1 MPQPHVMTNLTGSTK
16 SQSQSQSQLSYQNHH
31 HHGAYPLPNL
41 DSSYS
46 TSTNPPEAPSSNH
59 FPSVLSSFNTT
70 TSPRTSTPTNAYPV
84 AVAPFYYPLADDPR
98 PSSAANSADSF
109 QNHQKPTNFSN
120 PTSFASRTSSPAS
133 AFHYNRGRT
142 DNHSSGLRVATTAPS
157 VADIGAGPGPTT
169 SHNHATPNPS
179 TFAARATS
187 GSRDLGRGLDSVQI
201 LIGDSSDYRPPDEPQ
216 SPRYPPP
223 PPPIHLAAPDNTDNH
238 NTSTNNNSTDD
249 APSSLAFA
257 PPAAA
262 PVLLPRT
269 SSLLPPP
276 RNVGYGGLLKREPIP
291 TEPPTTRPRRSHSR
305 ASSIGAITDSFR
317 NLNRWSASTA
327 SSRTSKGPGATIA
340 SIAERGGQD
349 QRDRERGAIK
359 EQPSPPQLTAT
370 STSRRSTFSR
380 RMSVDSVT
388 IISNA
393 GDPNTS
399 RTSTTYQSPRKLSK
413 RRPSDGGTLTASP
426 RSRANSNASSRLRPQ
441 QHSPPLPS
449 APAPNLPPIVSL
461 PSLEFPAVSPEP
473 TADTR
478 TNSPAPAANLQ
489 SWTGFTFSS
498 PNPPYSSQGNN
509 SNGGQRD
516 YPGDEPTASNKN
528 RENTP
533 SLLPAAQLI
542 PNNTMPT
549 ESRGHTRSRS
559 SNTKSSMDST
569 ARDRERGK
577 QPSQKAMLSKALA
590 KANTAVQLDNA
601 QNYQAARQS
610 YSEACDLLQHVLA
623 RTTGEE
629 DKKKLEAIRRTYT
642 SRIDELDGMVPAQAF
657 TYSSKALP
665 ARPESLEY
673 NGMEV
678 RPSYDDD
685 LDDPFYGT
693 ATTTRYGSTPTPDNR
708 NLATPVPA
716 EQPAPSLQSSFN
728 KSPIRRNFE
737 GSLSIPRAQ
746 DTLYMPAPL
755 SPRRPISPGRP
766 ASPPEQIVRQD
777 FSMPADRLAPAIDT
791 SKGHTRNLSHESTS
805 WLDPIDESGGSAASS
820 VHSRTSSFGVRRK
833 HIRAVSG
840 DTEAEFDAALD
851 AAVEAAYD
859 EGYEPM
865 DSSDIMYDD
874 RNDDDDED
882 DRVVANAMRRVEWAK
897 EQVRQTEREA
907 AIEAA
912 RERDLQR
919 RLQEESRIST
929 YDEGGFYNGDSSDE
943 EEGEERMLEDMT
955 RNFAMQNF
963 SFDQP
968 SRQQSGTGRDR
979 ESDSSGV
986 TQRTWHSSMGSN
998 PPPTASTVLSTV
1010 TEMPPMSAK
1019 GANPPPSLPPPQ
1031 ALPQVPP
1038 PGVRSRRLSG
1048 QNAKQLK
1055 IETPVS
1061 NPPPP
1066 TGPVSAFQTKPG
1078 NYIAQQRQAMSATS
1092 TKPGPFSQRAPSSPG
1107 RNANPPIL
1115 APPTPPSP
1123 QHNRVSSEEYDEF
1136 EEMRTDSPSSV
1147 RPALRK
1153 NQSSSSLRSQ
1163 KGRQFSVANTDISD
1177 FSPNTPMNS
1186 LLSNSLSS
1194 RQPAMPALPTPV
1206 ATSFS
1211 QKMTGGFGGLYLF
1224 DSDFH
1229 SPLPRSPSSINNL
1242 GPDVPLPLEPCP
1254 SDAMLRP
1261 FWLMRALYQTLA
1273 HPRGGYITNKLFI
1286 PRDVWKVKGVKL
1298 RALED
1303 KSSQCDLLTAA
1314 LLNLARVD
1322 SNDADAV
1329 LEEMQS
1335 FENILEQVQIALTKK
1350 LGNEVGTQGMARES
1364 GDGDAMPAVPR
1375 SASVSGKGAFS
1386 WRRLRSKG
1394 SAANMSSAY
1403 GTRSNSGGSGGPSI
1417 PEKEVMGN
1425 GSGTLP
1431 SLPMVANPSSRPAK
1445 RDVHS
1450 VSFDGPYAG
1459 YMLSL
1464 ARLFDAAQ
1472 TVDQIARQV
1481 DDPGLRHADKTQVGL
1496 ELCTRHAAEF
1506 FGFYIC
1512 RFVLSDLGLLLD
1524 KFVKRGSEWVL
1535 V

>member
-31 HHGAYPLPNL
+31 HHHHGGYPFTNL
-41 DSSYS
+41 DPNSSYS
-46 TSTNPPEAPSSNH
+46 TSTKLLDSAPTSSN
-59 FPSVLSSFNTT
+59 FPSVLSSFNT
-70 TSPRTSTPTNAYPV
+70 RTPTPTNAYPP
-84 AVAPFYYPLADDPR
+84 VAPIYSVAEDSRPDFLA
-98 PSSAANSADSF
+98 ADSPNPF
-109 QNHQKPTNFSN
+109 QTTHQKLTNFSN
-120 PTSFASRTSSPAS
+120 PTSFASRTRSPAS

-142 DNHSSGLRVATTAPS
+142 DHYSSTPRGATTAPS
-157 VADIGAGPGPTT
+157 AADIGAGPGPTT
-169 SHNHATPNPS
+169 FHNHTTPNPS

-187 GSRDLGRGLDSVQI
+187 GSRDLGRGFDRDQI
-201 LIGDSSDYRPPDEPQ
+201 LIGDSSDYRPPDETQ
-216 SPRYPPP
+216 SQRYPPLP
-223 PPPIHLAAPDNTDNH
+223 PPHLAVTDNTEEGI
-238 NTSTNNNSTDD
+238 TGNNNNNPGQV
-249 APSSLAFA
+249 PSSLSFA
-257 PPAAA
+257 PSGAA

-276 RNVGYGGLLKREPIP
+276 RNVGYAGLLKKEPIP
-291 TEPPTTRPRRSHSR
+291 PEPATTKPRRSHSR
-305 ASSIGAITDSFR
+305 ASSIGVITDSFR
-317 NLNRWSASTA
+317 NLNRWSASTS
-327 SSRTSKGPGATIA
+327 SSRASNRPGATTVA
-340 SIAERGGQD
+340 SVPERAGQD
-349 QRDRERGAIK
+349 QRDRERGAVK
-359 EQPSPPQLTAT
+359 EQPSPQQQQSAAN
-370 STSRRSTFSR
+370 SGRSTFSR
-380 RMSVDSVT
+380 RMSVDSVAIIANATET
-388 IISNA
+388 I
-393 GDPNTS
+393 TS
-399 RTSTTYQSPRKLSK
+399 RTFTNQSPRKLSK
-413 RRPSDGGTLTASP
+413 WRPSDGGILTTSS

-441 QHSPPLPS
+441 ENSPPLSS
-449 APAPNLPPIVSL
+449 APAPNLPPIVTL
-461 PSLEFPAVSPEP
+461 PSLEFPDAASPEP
-473 TADTR
+473 ATARPTDP
-478 TNSPAPAANLQ
+478 PAPATNLL
-489 SWTGFTFSS
+489 SRIGTDTSS
-498 PNPPYSSQGNN
+498 PSSPYSSQGNN
-509 SNGGQRD
+509 SRAGQQD
-516 YPGDEPTASNKN
+516 YLGDEPTDPNNN
-528 RENTP
+528 RGNTP
-533 SLLPAAQLI
+533 ALLPAAQLI

-559 SNTKSSMDST
+559 SNTKSSIDST
-569 ARDRERGK
+569 APRDRDRGK

-601 QNYQAARQS
+601 QDYQSARQS
-610 YSEACDLLQHVLA
+610 YGEACDLLQHVLA

-642 SRIDELDGMVPAQAF
+642 SRIDELDNMVPAQAF
-657 TYSSKALP
+657 TYNSKALP
-665 ARPESLEY
+665 PRPESLEY
-673 NGMEV
+673 NGVEV

-685 LDDPFYGT
+685 FDEPFYGT
-693 ATTTRYGSTPTPDNR
+693 ATTTRYGRTPTPDSR
-708 NLATPVPA
+708 NLATPVPK
-716 EQPAPSLQSSFN
+716 EQSAPNLQSSFN
-728 KSPIRRNFE
+728 KSPVRRNFE

-746 DTLYMPAPL
+746 GNYMPAPL
-755 SPRRPISPGRP
+755 SPRRPVSPARP
-766 ASPPEQIVRQD
+766 ASPPEPIVRQD
-777 FSMPADRLAPAIDT
+777 FSMPADRLAPAIDM

-820 VHSRTSSFGVRRK
+820 VHSRTSSRGYRRK

-859 EGYEPM
+859 EGYEVM

-874 RNDDDDED
+874 HNDEDDED

-912 RERDLQR
+912 RERDMQR

-943 EEGEERMLEDMT
+943 EEERVLEDMT
-955 RNFAMQNF
+955 RNFAMQSF
-963 SFDQP
+963 TFDQP
-968 SRQQSGTGRDR
+968 SRQQSGSGRDR

-1019 GANPPPSLPPPQ
+1019 ASAPPPSLPPGQ
-1031 ALPQVPP
+1031 ALPQIPSP
-1038 PGVRSRRLSG
+1038 NVRSRRLSG
-1048 QNAKQLK
+1048 QNHKQLK
-1055 IETPVS
+1055 IETVKV

-1066 TGPVSAFQTKPG
+1066 IGPASAFQAKPG
-1078 NYIAQQRQAMSATS
+1078 SYVAQQRQAMSATS
-1092 TKPGPFSQRAPSSPG
+1092 TRPGPFSNRVPSSPS
-1107 RNANPPIL
+1107 RSANPPIL

-1123 QHNRVSSEEYDEF
+1123 RQTRVSSEEYDEF
-1136 EEMRTDSPSSV
+1136 EEMRTDSPSSA

-1163 KGRQFSVANTDISD
+1163 KNRQLSVATTDIPD
-1177 FSPNTPMNS
+1177 TPLNS
-1186 LLSNSLSS
+1186 TMSGSLSS
-1194 RQPAMPALPTPV
+1194 RQPAMPTLPTPIV
-1206 ATSFS
+1206 TAFS
-1211 QKMTGGFGGLYLF
+1211 QKITGGFGGLYLF

-1229 SPLPRSPSSINNL
+1229 SPLPPGSPSSVNQL
-1242 GPDVPLPLEPCP
+1242 GPEVPLPLEPCP
-1254 SDAMLRP
+1254 ADAMLRP
-1261 FWLMRALYQTLA
+1261 FWLMRALYQTLC

-1298 RALED
+1298 RALDD

-1329 LEEMQS
+1329 LEEMQT
-1335 FENILEQVQIALTKK
+1335 FENVLEQVQVALTKK
-1350 LGNEVGTQGMARES
+1350 LGNEVGLQGMARENEN
-1364 GDGDAMPAVPR
+1364 GDAMPAVPR

-1403 GTRSNSGGSGGPSI
+1403 GSRGNSGGGAPSI
-1417 PEKEVMGN
+1417 PEKEVLGN

-1445 RDVHS
+1445 RDVHN
-1450 VSFDGPYAG
+1450 VQFDGPYAL

-1472 TVDQIARQV
+1472 TVGTYIWNKKSSPIV
-1481 DDPGLRHADKTQVGL
+1481 TF
-1496 ELCTRHAAEF
+1496 ELANMAC
-1506 FGFYIC
+1506 
-1512 RFVLSDLGLLLD
+1512 LP
-1524 KFVKRGSEWVL
+1524 
-1535 V
+1535 

>member
-1 MPQPHVMTNLTGSTK
+1 MSNLAGSTN
-16 SQSQSQSQLSYQNHH
+16 SQSPSPSPLSYQKHH
-31 HHGAYPLPNL
+31 DHGRCPLPNL
-41 DSSYS
+41 DSSCS
-46 TSTNPPEAPSSNH
+46 TSAANPSEAPSSTQFH
-59 FPSVLSSFNTT
+59 SVLSSFHT
-70 TSPRTSTPTNAYPV
+70 TPTS
-84 AVAPFYYPLADDPR
+84 L
-98 PSSAANSADSF
+98 SAAGSANF
-109 QNHQKPTNFSN
+109 LQNHQRPTNFSN

-142 DNHSSGLRVATTAPS
+142 DNHSSTLRVATTAPS
-157 VADIGAGPGPTT
+157 PAHIG
-169 SHNHATPNPS
+169 ATPNPS
-179 TFAARATS
+179 SFSARATS
-187 GSRDLGRGLDSVQI
+187 GSRDLGRGLDTDQI
-201 LIGDSSDYRPPDEPQ
+201 LIGDSSDYRPPDETLSQRHPAL
-216 SPRYPPP
+216 PP
-223 PPPIHLAAPDNTDNH
+223 HATADNLEFSNS
-238 NTSTNNNSTDD
+238 NTRNNSADE
-249 APSSLAFA
+249 APSSLSFA
-257 PPAAA
+257 PRATA

-269 SSLLPPP
+269 SSLLPPS
-276 RNVGYGGLLKREPIP
+276 RNIGYAGLVRNEPIP
-291 TEPPTTRPRRSHSR
+291 PEPVTTRPRRSHSR

-317 NLNRWSASTA
+317 NLNRWSASTS
-327 SSRTSKGPGATIA
+327 SSRASNRPGATIIA
-340 SIAERGGQD
+340 SIAERAGQD
-349 QRDRERGAIK
+349 QRDRERGAPK
-359 EQPSPPQLTAT
+359 EQQSPQQSTSA
-370 STSRRSTFSR
+370 STSRRATFSR
-380 RMSVDSVT
+380 RMSIDSVT
-388 IISNA
+388 IIANA

-399 RTSTTYQSPRKLSK
+399 RTSATHQSPRKLSK
-413 RRPSDGGTLTASP
+413 RRPSDGGTLTAP
-426 RSRANSNASSRLRPQ
+426 TRSRASSNASSRLRPQ
-441 QHSPPLPS
+441 QYSPPLPS

-473 TADTR
+473 IVDIR

-489 SWTGFTFSS
+489 SRASDAFNS
-498 PNPPYSSQGNN
+498 PNLPHPSQGNN
-509 SNGGQRD
+509 SEAGQRD
-516 YPGDEPTASNKN
+516 YLGDEPTDSNTN
-528 RENTP
+528 RGNTP

-542 PNNTMPT
+542 PDNAMPT

-559 SNTKSSMDST
+559 SNTKSSIDST
-569 ARDRERGK
+569 AARDRDRGK

-610 YSEACDLLQHVLA
+610 YGEACDLLQHVLA

-657 TYSSKALP
+657 AYSSKALP

-673 NGMEV
+673 NGVEV

-685 LDDPFYGT
+685 FDEPFYGT
-693 ATTTRYGSTPTPDNR
+693 ATTTRYGSTPTPDSR
-708 NLATPVPA
+708 NLATPVPT

-755 SPRRPISPGRP
+755 SPRRPVSPGRP
-766 ASPPEQIVRQD
+766 ASPPEQIMRQD
-777 FSMPADRLAPAIDT
+777 FSMPAGRLAPAMDT
-791 SKGHTRNLSHESTS
+791 SKGHARNLSHESTS

-833 HIRAVSG
+833 HIRAISG

-865 DSSDIMYDD
+865 DSSDVMYDD
-874 RNDDDDED
+874 RNDEDDED
-882 DRVVANAMRRVEWAK
+882 DSVVANAMRRVEWAK

-943 EEGEERMLEDMT
+943 EEEERMLEDMT
-955 RNFAMQNF
+955 RSFAMQSF
-963 SFDQP
+963 TFDQP
-968 SRQQSGTGRDR
+968 SRQQSGVGRDR

-1019 GANPPPSLPPPQ
+1019 APNPPPSMPPPQ
-1031 ALPQVPP
+1031 ALPQIPP

-1055 IETPVS
+1055 IETPKS
-1061 NPPPP
+1061 NPPPS
-1066 TGPVSAFQTKPG
+1066 TGPVSAFQAKPG

-1092 TKPGPFSQRAPSSPG
+1092 TKPGPFSQRPPSSPV

-1123 QHNRVSSEEYDEF
+1123 PHNRVSSEEYDEF
-1136 EEMRTDSPSSV
+1136 EEMRTGSPSSV

-1163 KGRQFSVANTDISD
+1163 KGRQLSISNTDISD
-1177 FSPNTPMNS
+1177 LSPNTPMNS
-1186 LLSNSLSS
+1186 LMSSSLSA
-1194 RQPAMPALPTPV
+1194 RQPAVPALPTPI

-1229 SPLPRSPSSINNL
+1229 SPLPRSPSSINQL

-1335 FENILEQVQIALTKK
+1335 FENILEQVQIALTKR
-1350 LGNEVGTQGMARES
+1350 LGNEVGTQGMAREG

-1394 SAANMSSAY
+1394 SAVNMSSAY

-1445 RDVHS
+1445 RDVTS

-1472 TVDQIARQV
+1472 TVGRWF
-1481 DDPGLRHADKTQVGL
+1481 P
-1496 ELCTRHAAEF
+1496 
-1506 FGFYIC
+1506 FGG
-1512 RFVLSDLGLLLD
+1512 V
-1524 KFVKRGSEWVL
+1524 
-1535 V
+1535 

>member
-1 MPQPHVMTNLTGSTK
+1 MTNLTGSTK

-31 HHGAYPLPNL
+31 HHHHHGGYPFTNL
-41 DSSYS
+41 DPNSSYS
-46 TSTNPPEAPSSNH
+46 TSTKPLDSAPTSSN
-59 FPSVLSSFNTT
+59 FPSVLSSFNT
-70 TSPRTSTPTNAYPV
+70 RTPTPTNAYPS
-84 AVAPFYYPLADDPR
+84 AVAPIYSVAEDYSR
-98 PSSAANSADSF
+98 PDSAATADSPNPF
-109 QNHQKPTNFSN
+109 QTTHQKPTNFSN
-120 PTSFASRTSSPAS
+120 PKSFASRTSSPAS

-142 DNHSSGLRVATTAPS
+142 DQYSSTSRGATTAPS
-157 VADIGAGPGPTT
+157 AADIGAGPGPTT

-187 GSRDLGRGLDSVQI
+187 GSRDLGRGFDRDQI
-201 LIGDSSDYRPPDEPQ
+201 LIGDSSDNRPPDETQ
-216 SPRYPPP
+216 SQRYPPLP
-223 PPPIHLAAPDNTDNH
+223 PPHLAVTD
-238 NTSTNNNSTDD
+238 STEEGITGNNNNPGQ
-249 APSSLAFA
+249 APSSLSLA
-257 PPAAA
+257 PSGAA

-276 RNVGYGGLLKREPIP
+276 RNVGYAGLLKKEPIP
-291 TEPPTTRPRRSHSR
+291 SEPVTTKPRRSHSR
-305 ASSIGAITDSFR
+305 ASSIGVITDSFR
-317 NLNRWSASTA
+317 NLNRWSASTS
-327 SSRTSKGPGATIA
+327 SSRASNRPGATIA
-340 SIAERGGQD
+340 SVPERAGQD

-359 EQPSPPQLTAT
+359 EEPSPQQSTT
-370 STSRRSTFSR
+370 TSRRSTFSR
-380 RMSVDSVT
+380 RMSVDSVA
-388 IISNA
+388 IIANA
-393 GDPNTS
+393 TDPITS
-399 RTSTTYQSPRKLSK
+399 RTFANQSPRKLSK
-413 RRPSDGGTLTASP
+413 WRPSDGGTFSASS

-441 QHSPPLPS
+441 ENSPSLTS
-449 APAPNLPPIVSL
+449 APAPNLPPIVTL
-461 PSLEFPAVSPEP
+461 PSLEFPDAPSPEP
-473 TADTR
+473 ATARPTDPPALAVNLFSRIGTDT
-478 TNSPAPAANLQ
+478 
-489 SWTGFTFSS
+489 SS
-498 PNPPYSSQGNN
+498 PSPPYSSQGNN
-509 SNGGQRD
+509 SRAGQRD
-516 YPGDEPTASNKN
+516 HLGDEPTDPNNTN
-528 RENTP
+528 RGNSPT
-533 SLLPAAQLI
+533 LLPAAQLI

-569 ARDRERGK
+569 APRDRDRGK

-601 QNYQAARQS
+601 QDYQSARQS
-610 YSEACDLLQHVLA
+610 YGEACDLLQHVLA

-642 SRIDELDGMVPAQAF
+642 SRIDELDNMVPAQAF
-657 TYSSKALP
+657 TYNSKALP

-673 NGMEV
+673 NGVEV

-685 LDDPFYGT
+685 YDDSFYGT
-693 ATTTRYGSTPTPDNR
+693 ATTTRYGGTPTPDSR
-708 NLATPVPA
+708 NLATPVQK
-716 EQPAPSLQSSFN
+716 EVPAPTLQSSFN
-728 KSPIRRNFE
+728 KSPVRRNFE

-746 DTLYMPAPL
+746 DNYMPAPL
-755 SPRRPISPGRP
+755 SPRRPVSPARP
-766 ASPPEQIVRQD
+766 ASPPEPIVRQD
-777 FSMPADRLAPAIDT
+777 FSMPADRLAPAIEMT
-791 SKGHTRNLSHESTS
+791 KGHTRNLSHESTS

-820 VHSRTSSFGVRRK
+820 VHSRTSSHGYRRK
-833 HIRAVSG
+833 HIRAISG

-859 EGYEPM
+859 EGYEVA
-865 DSSDIMYDD
+865 DSSDVYDD
-874 RNDDDDED
+874 HIDEEDED

-912 RERDLQR
+912 RERDMQR
-919 RLQEESRIST
+919 RLQDESRIST

-943 EEGEERMLEDMT
+943 EEERVLEDMT

-1019 GANPPPSLPPPQ
+1019 GSAPPPSLPPGQ
-1031 ALPQVPP
+1031 ALPQIPSSN
-1038 PGVRSRRLSG
+1038 VRSRRLSG

-1055 IETPVS
+1055 IETAKV

-1066 TGPVSAFQTKPG
+1066 TGPTSAFQAKPG
-1078 NYIAQQRQAMSATS
+1078 NYIAQQRGAMSATS
-1092 TKPGPFSQRAPSSPG
+1092 TRPGPFSNRIPSSPG
-1107 RNANPPIL
+1107 RNGNPPM

-1123 QHNRVSSEEYDEF
+1123 RHNRVSSEEYDEF
-1136 EEMRTDSPSSV
+1136 EEMRTDSPSSA

-1163 KGRQFSVANTDISD
+1163 KTRQMSVATVDIPD
-1177 FSPNTPMNS
+1177 TPMTS
-1186 LLSNSLSS
+1186 LGS
-1194 RQPAMPALPTPV
+1194 RQPPMPTLPTPIV
-1206 ATSFS
+1206 TAFS
-1211 QKMTGGFGGLYLF
+1211 QKITGGFGGLYLF

-1229 SPLPRSPSSINNL
+1229 SPLPPGSPTSSVNQL
-1242 GPDVPLPLEPCP
+1242 GPEVPLPLEPCP

-1261 FWLMRALYQTLA
+1261 FWLMRALYQTLC
-1273 HPRGGYITNKLFI
+1273 HPRGGYITNKLFV

-1298 RALED
+1298 RALDD

-1314 LLNLARVD
+1314 LMNLARVD

-1335 FENILEQVQIALTKK
+1335 FENVLEQVQVALTKK
-1350 LGNEVGTQGMARES
+1350 LGNEVGLQGMTRES

-1403 GTRSNSGGSGGPSI
+1403 GSKGNSGGGHPSI
-1417 PEKEVMGN
+1417 PEKEVIGN

-1445 RDVHS
+1445 RDVHN
-1450 VSFDGPYAG
+1450 VQFDGPYAL

>member
-1 MPQPHVMTNLTGSTK
+1 MTNLAGSTK

-31 HHGAYPLPNL
+31 HHAGYPFTNL
-41 DSSYS
+41 DSSSSPYS
-46 TSTNPPEAPSSNH
+46 TSSTKTTRLGSGLFPLPP
-59 FPSVLSSFNTT
+59 VLSSFNT
-70 TSPRTSTPTNAYPV
+70 RTPTPTNAYPAAVAPIYSVAENFRPESSVV
-84 AVAPFYYPLADDPR
+84 AVA
-98 PSSAANSADSF
+98 AAADSPHPF
-109 QNHQKPTNFSN
+109 QSRQKPTNFSN

-142 DNHSSGLRVATTAPS
+142 DTYSSIPRGATTLPS
-157 VADIGAGPGPTT
+157 AADIGGGPGPTT
-169 SHNHATPNPS
+169 SHSHATPNPS

-187 GSRDLGRGLDSVQI
+187 GSRDLGRGFDRDQI
-201 LIGDSSDYRPPDEPQ
+201 LIGDSSDYRPPDETQ
-216 SPRYPPP
+216 SQRYPPLP
-223 PPPIHLAAPDNTDNH
+223 PPPHLAAPDNTKANTSNH
-238 NTSTNNNSTDD
+238 NNAHQ
-249 APSSLAFA
+249 APSSLSLA
-257 PPAAA
+257 PSGAA

-276 RNVGYGGLLKREPIP
+276 RNVGYAGLLKKEPIP
-291 TEPPTTRPRRSHSR
+291 PEPATKTKPRRSHSR
-305 ASSIGAITDSFR
+305 ASSIGVITDSFR
-317 NLNRWSASTA
+317 NLNRWSASTSS
-327 SSRTSKGPGATIA
+327 SSRASNRPGAPTVA
-340 SIAERGGQD
+340 SVPERAGQD
-349 QRDRERGAIK
+349 QRDRERGAVK
-359 EQPSPPQLTAT
+359 EQPSPQQQQSTL
-370 STSRRSTFSR
+370 TSRRSTFSR
-380 RMSVDSVT
+380 RMSVDSIAIIANATDVVT
-388 IISNA
+388 AHASA
-393 GDPNTS
+393 TF
-399 RTSTTYQSPRKLSK
+399 QSPRKLSK

-426 RSRANSNASSRLRPQ
+426 RSRANSNASSRLRPLEN
-441 QHSPPLPS
+441 SPRLPS

-461 PSLEFPAVSPEP
+461 PSLEFPDTESPEP
-473 TADTR
+473 ATARPTDP
-478 TNSPAPAANLQ
+478 SAPATNLF
-489 SWTGFTFSS
+489 SRIGTDTSS
-498 PNPPYSSQGNN
+498 PSSPYSSQGNN
-509 SNGGQRD
+509 SRAGQRD
-516 YPGDEPTASNKN
+516 YLGDEPTDSYKN
-528 RENTP
+528 RENIPT
-533 SLLPAAQLI
+533 LLPAAQLI
-542 PNNTMPT
+542 PNNNNNNTMPT
-549 ESRGHTRSRS
+549 ESRGHTRTRS
-559 SNTKSSMDST
+559 SNTKSSSDS
-569 ARDRERGK
+569 RERERGK

-601 QNYQAARQS
+601 QDYQSARRS

-642 SRIDELDGMVPAQAF
+642 SRIDELDGMAPAQAV

-685 LDDPFYGT
+685 FDDPFYGT
-693 ATTTRYGSTPTPDNR
+693 ATTTRYGSTPTPDSR
-708 NLATPVPA
+708 NLSTPVPK

-737 GSLSIPRAQ
+737 GSLNIPRAQ
-746 DTLYMPAPL
+746 DNYMPAPL

-766 ASPPEQIVRQD
+766 ASPEHIVRQD
-777 FSMPADRLAPAIDT
+777 FSMPADRLAPAIDM
-791 SKGHTRNLSHESTS
+791 SKGHTRNPSHESTS

-820 VHSRTSSFGVRRK
+820 VHSRTSSRGYRRK
-833 HIRAVSG
+833 HIRAFSG

-874 RNDDDDED
+874 RHTDED
-882 DRVVANAMRRVEWAK
+882 EDERVVANAMRRVEWAK

-919 RLQEESRIST
+919 RMQEESRIST

-943 EEGEERMLEDMT
+943 EEERMLEDMT
-955 RNFAMQNF
+955 RNLAMQSF
-963 SFDQP
+963 TFDQP
-968 SRQQSGTGRDR
+968 SRQQSGSGRDR

-1019 GANPPPSLPPPQ
+1019 AAAPPPSLPPPQ
-1031 ALPQVPP
+1031 ALPQIPP
-1038 PGVRSRRLSG
+1038 NNVRSRRLSG
-1048 QNAKQLK
+1048 QNAKQLE
-1055 IETPVS
+1055 IETTKI

-1066 TGPVSAFQTKPG
+1066 PGPVSAFQAKPG

-1092 TKPGPFSQRAPSSPG
+1092 TRPGPFSNRVPSSPG

-1123 QHNRVSSEEYDEF
+1123 RHTRVSSEEYDEF
-1136 EEMRTDSPSSV
+1136 EEMRTDSPTSV

-1163 KGRQFSVANTDISD
+1163 KTRQLSVANTDITD
-1177 FSPNTPMNS
+1177 ISPNTPMNVMS
-1186 LLSNSLSS
+1186 GSLSS
-1194 RQPAMPALPTPV
+1194 RQPAMPTLPTPIV
-1206 ATSFS
+1206 TAFS
-1211 QKMTGGFGGLYLF
+1211 QKITGGFGGLYLF

-1229 SPLPRSPSSINNL
+1229 SPLPGSPTSINQA
-1242 GPDVPLPLEPCP
+1242 GPEVPLPLEPCP
-1254 SDAMLRP
+1254 ADAMLRP
-1261 FWLMRALYQTLA
+1261 FWLMRALYQTLC

-1298 RALED
+1298 RAIDD

-1314 LLNLARVD
+1314 LLNLSRVD

-1335 FENILEQVQIALTKK
+1335 FENVLEQVQITLTKK
-1350 LGNEVGTQGMARES
+1350 LGNEVGIQGMAREND
-1364 GDGDAMPAVPR
+1364 GGDAMPAVPR

-1403 GTRSNSGGSGGPSI
+1403 GSRGNSGGTGAPSI

-1445 RDVHS
+1445 RDVHN
-1450 VSFDGPYAG
+1450 VQFDGPYAL

>member
-31 HHGAYPLPNL
+31 HHHHGDYPFTNL
-41 DSSYS
+41 DPSSYS
-46 TSTNPPEAPSSNH
+46 TSTKPLDSAPTSSN
-59 FPSVLSSFNTT
+59 FPSVLSSFNTQ
-70 TSPRTSTPTNAYPV
+70 TSTPTNAYPPAFAPIYSV
-84 AVAPFYYPLADDPR
+84 AKDSR
-98 PSSAANSADSF
+98 PDSAATADAPNPF
-109 QNHQKPTNFSN
+109 QTTHQKPTNFSN

-133 AFHYNRGRT
+133 AFHYNRGWT
-142 DNHSSGLRVATTAPS
+142 DHYSSTPRGATTAPS

-169 SHNHATPNPS
+169 SHTHATPNPS

-187 GSRDLGRGLDSVQI
+187 GSRDLGRGFDRDQI
-201 LIGDSSDYRPPDEPQ
+201 LIGDSSNYRPPDETQ
-216 SPRYPPP
+216 SQRYPPP
-223 PPPIHLAAPDNTDNH
+223 PPHLAVTDSIEEGI
-238 NTSTNNNSTDD
+238 TGNNNNPGQ
-249 APSSLAFA
+249 APSSLYPA
-257 PPAAA
+257 PSGAA

-276 RNVGYGGLLKREPIP
+276 RNVGYAGLLKKEPIP
-291 TEPPTTRPRRSHSR
+291 PEPATTKPRRTHSR
-305 ASSIGAITDSFR
+305 ASSIGVITDGFR
-317 NLNRWSASTA
+317 NLNRWSASTS
-327 SSRTSKGPGATIA
+327 SSRASNRPGATTIA
-340 SIAERGGQD
+340 SFPQRAGQD
-349 QRDRERGAIK
+349 QRDWERGAIK
-359 EQPSPPQLTAT
+359 EEPSLQQQQPTT
-370 STSRRSTFSR
+370 TSRLSTFSR
-380 RMSVDSVT
+380 RMSVDSVA
-388 IISNA
+388 IIANA
-393 GDPNTS
+393 TEPITS
-399 RTSTTYQSPRKLSK
+399 RTFANQSPRKLLSK
-413 RRPSDGGTLTASP
+413 RRPSDGGILTASS

-441 QHSPPLPS
+441 ENSPPLPS
-449 APAPNLPPIVSL
+449 APAPNLPPIVAL
-461 PSLEFPAVSPEP
+461 PSLEFPDAASPEP
-473 TADTR
+473 ASARPTDPPALAVNLLSRIDTD
-478 TNSPAPAANLQ
+478 TNSP
-489 SWTGFTFSS
+489 S
-498 PNPPYSSQGNN
+498 PPYSSQGN
-509 SNGGQRD
+509 SSRAGQRD
-516 YPGDEPTASNKN
+516 YLGDEPTDPDKN
-528 RENTP
+528 RGNTP
-533 SLLPAAQLI
+533 NLLPAAQLI
-542 PNNTMPT
+542 SNNTMPT

-569 ARDRERGK
+569 APRDRDRGK

-601 QNYQAARQS
+601 QNYQSARQS
-610 YSEACDLLQHVLA
+610 YGEACDLLQHVLA

-642 SRIDELDGMVPAQAF
+642 SRIDELDNMVPAQAF
-657 TYSSKALP
+657 TYNSKALP

-673 NGMEV
+673 NGVEV

-685 LDDPFYGT
+685 LDDSFYGT
-693 ATTTRYGSTPTPDNR
+693 ATTTRYGRTPTPDSR
-708 NLATPVPA
+708 NLATPVQK
-716 EQPAPSLQSSFN
+716 EQPAPTLQSSFN
-728 KSPIRRNFE
+728 KSPVRRNFE

-746 DTLYMPAPL
+746 DNYMPAPL
-755 SPRRPISPGRP
+755 SPRRLVSPARP
-766 ASPPEQIVRQD
+766 ASPPEPIVRQD
-777 FSMPADRLAPAIDT
+777 FSMPADGLGPAIEMT
-791 SKGHTRNLSHESTS
+791 KGHTRNLSHESTS
-805 WLDPIDESGGSAASS
+805 WLDPIDESGGSAGSS
-820 VHSRTSSFGVRRK
+820 VHSRTSSRGYRRK
-833 HIRAVSG
+833 HIRAISG

-859 EGYEPM
+859 EGYEVM
-865 DSSDIMYDD
+865 DSSDIGYDD
-874 RNDDDDED
+874 HIDEDDED

-912 RERDLQR
+912 RERDMQK

-943 EEGEERMLEDMT
+943 EEERVLEDMT

-1019 GANPPPSLPPPQ
+1019 ASAPPPSLPPGQ
-1031 ALPQVPP
+1031 ALPQIPSP
-1038 PGVRSRRLSG
+1038 NVRSRRLSG
-1048 QNAKQLK
+1048 QNHKQLK
-1055 IETPVS
+1055 IETAKI

-1066 TGPVSAFQTKPG
+1066 MGPASAFQTKPG
-1078 NYIAQQRQAMSATS
+1078 NYVAQQRQAMSATS
-1092 TKPGPFSQRAPSSPG
+1092 TRPGPFSSRVPSSPG

-1123 QHNRVSSEEYDEF
+1123 RHNRVSSEEYDEF
-1136 EEMRTDSPSSV
+1136 EEMRTDSPSSA

-1163 KGRQFSVANTDISD
+1163 KTRQLSVATTDMPD
-1177 FSPNTPMNS
+1177 A
-1186 LLSNSLSS
+1186 S
-1194 RQPAMPALPTPV
+1194 RQPAMPTLPTPIV
-1206 ATSFS
+1206 TAFS
-1211 QKMTGGFGGLYLF
+1211 QKITGGFGGLYLF

-1229 SPLPRSPSSINNL
+1229 SPLPPGSPTSVNQL
-1242 GPDVPLPLEPCP
+1242 GPEVPLPLEPCP

-1261 FWLMRALYQTLA
+1261 FWLMRALYQTLC
-1273 HPRGGYITNKLFI
+1273 HPRGGYVTNKLFI

-1298 RALED
+1298 RALDD

-1335 FENILEQVQIALTKK
+1335 FENVLEQVQVALTKK
-1350 LGNEVGTQGMARES
+1350 LGNEVGIQGMSRES
-1364 GDGDAMPAVPR
+1364 GDGDVMPAVPR

-1403 GTRSNSGGSGGPSI
+1403 GSKSNSGGGGNPSI

-1445 RDVHS
+1445 RDVHN
-1450 VSFDGPYAG
+1450 VQFDGPYAL

-1472 TVDQIARQV
+1472 TVGTYIRI
-1481 DDPGLRHADKTQVGL
+1481 KT
-1496 ELCTRHAAEF
+1496 ECPPR
-1506 FGFYIC
+1506 
-1512 RFVLSDLGLLLD
+1512 RSDCD
-1524 KFVKRGSEWVL
+1524 
-1535 V
+1535 

>member
-1 MPQPHVMTNLTGSTK
+1 MPQPHVMTNLAGSTK

-31 HHGAYPLPNL
+31 HGGYPFTNF
-41 DSSYS
+41 DSSPSPYS
-46 TSTNPPEAPSSNH
+46 TSSTKPLDSAPTSSH
-59 FPSVLSSFNTT
+59 FPSVLSSFNTG
-70 TSPRTSTPTNAYPV
+70 TPTPINAYPA
-84 AVAPFYYPLADDPR
+84 AVAPIYSLAEDLR
-98 PSSAANSADSF
+98 PESSATAAVAADSPHPF
-109 QNHQKPTNFSN
+109 QSHQKPTNFSN
-120 PTSFASRTSSPAS
+120 PTSFAARTSSPAS

-142 DNHSSGLRVATTAPS
+142 DNHSSIPRGATTAPS
-157 VADIGAGPGPTT
+157 AADIGTGPGPTT

-187 GSRDLGRGLDSVQI
+187 GSRDLGRGFDRDQI
-201 LIGDSSDYRPPDEPQ
+201 LIGDSSDYRPPVETQ
-216 SPRYPPP
+216 SQRYPPP
-223 PPPIHLAAPDNTDNH
+223 PLPPHLAAPDNTEA
-238 NTSTNNNSTDD
+238 NTSSNNNNGDQ
-249 APSSLAFA
+249 APSSLSLA
-257 PPAAA
+257 PPGAA

-276 RNVGYGGLLKREPIP
+276 RNVGYAGLLKKEPIP
-291 TEPPTTRPRRSHSR
+291 SEPVTKTKPRRSHSR
-305 ASSIGAITDSFR
+305 ASSIGVITDSFR
-317 NLNRWSASTA
+317 NLNRWSASTS
-327 SSRTSKGPGATIA
+327 SSRASNRPGAPTIA
-340 SIAERGGQD
+340 SVPERAGQD
-349 QRDRERGAIK
+349 QRDRERGAVK
-359 EQPSPPQLTAT
+359 EQPSPQQQQ
-370 STSRRSTFSR
+370 STPSSRRSTFSR
-380 RMSVDSVT
+380 RMSVDSVA
-388 IISNA
+388 IIANA
-393 GDPNTS
+393 TDAITAHAAA
-399 RTSTTYQSPRKLSK
+399 TFQSPRKLSK
-413 RRPSDGGTLTASP
+413 RRPSDGGTLTAPS
-426 RSRANSNASSRLRPQ
+426 RSRANSNASSRLRPLEY
-441 QHSPPLPS
+441 SPPLSS

-461 PSLEFPAVSPEP
+461 PSLEFPDAASPEP
-473 TADTR
+473 VTARPTDPSAPSRNLFSRIGTDT
-478 TNSPAPAANLQ
+478 
-489 SWTGFTFSS
+489 SS
-498 PNPPYSSQGNN
+498 PSSPFSSQGNN
-509 SNGGQRD
+509 SRTGQRD
-516 YPGDEPTASNKN
+516 HLGDEPTDSNKN
-528 RENTP
+528 RGNTP
-533 SLLPAAQLI
+533 TLLPAAQLL
-542 PNNTMPT
+542 PNNNNNNNTMPT
-549 ESRGHTRSRS
+549 ESRGHTRTRS
-559 SNTKSSMDST
+559 SNTKSSSDS
-569 ARDRERGK
+569 RERERGK

-601 QNYQAARQS
+601 QDYQSARRS
-610 YSEACDLLQHVLA
+610 YSEACDLLH
-623 RTTGEE
+623 
-629 DKKKLEAIRRTYT
+629 
-642 SRIDELDGMVPAQAF
+642 RIDELDGMVPAQAV

-685 LDDPFYGT
+685 FDDPFYAT
-693 ATTTRYGSTPTPDNR
+693 ATTTRYGSTPTPDSR
-708 NLATPVPA
+708 NLSTPVPK
-716 EQPAPSLQSSFN
+716 EQPAPTLQSSFN

-737 GSLSIPRAQ
+737 GSLSIPGTQ
-746 DTLYMPAPL
+746 DNYMPAPL
-755 SPRRPISPGRP
+755 SPRRIISPVRP
-766 ASPPEQIVRQD
+766 ASPEHIVRQD
-777 FSMPADRLAPAIDT
+777 FSMPADRLAPAIDM

-820 VHSRTSSFGVRRK
+820 VHSRTSSRGYRRK
-833 HIRAVSG
+833 HIRAISG

-859 EGYEPM
+859 EGYEVM
-865 DSSDIMYDD
+865 DSSDLMYDD
-874 RNDDDDED
+874 HNDDEDEED

-943 EEGEERMLEDMT
+943 EEERMLEDMT
-955 RNFAMQNF
+955 RNFAMQSF
-963 SFDQP
+963 TFDQP
-968 SRQQSGTGRDR
+968 SKQQSGTGRDR

-1019 GANPPPSLPPPQ
+1019 ATAPPPSLPPPQ
-1031 ALPQVPP
+1031 ALPQIPP
-1038 PGVRSRRLSG
+1038 NNVRNRRLSG

-1055 IETPVS
+1055 IETAKV

-1066 TGPVSAFQTKPG
+1066 TGPVSAFQAKPG

-1092 TKPGPFSQRAPSSPG
+1092 TKPGPFSNRVPSSPS
-1107 RNANPPIL
+1107 RNTNPPIL

-1123 QHNRVSSEEYDEF
+1123 RHNRVSSEEYDEF
-1136 EEMRTDSPSSV
+1136 EEMRTDSPTSV

-1163 KGRQFSVANTDISD
+1163 KTRQLSVATTDTADIS
-1177 FSPNTPMNS
+1177 PMMS
-1186 LLSNSLSS
+1186 GSLSS
-1194 RQPAMPALPTPV
+1194 RQPAMPTLPTPIV
-1206 ATSFS
+1206 TAFS
-1211 QKMTGGFGGLYLF
+1211 QKITGGFGGLYLF

-1229 SPLPRSPSSINNL
+1229 SPLPGSPTSINQA
-1242 GPDVPLPLEPCP
+1242 GPEVPLPLEPCP
-1254 SDAMLRP
+1254 ADAMLRP
-1261 FWLMRALYQTLA
+1261 FWLMRALYQTLC

-1298 RALED
+1298 RAIDD

-1335 FENILEQVQIALTKK
+1335 FENVLEQVQITLTKK
-1350 LGNEVGTQGMARES
+1350 LGNEVGIQGMARES
-1364 GDGDAMPAVPR
+1364 EGGDAMPAVPR

-1403 GTRSNSGGSGGPSI
+1403 GTRGNSGGTGAPSI
-1417 PEKEVMGN
+1417 PEKEVIGN

-1431 SLPMVANPSSRPAK
+1431 SLPMVATPSSRPAK
-1445 RDVHS
+1445 RDVHN
-1450 VSFDGPYAG
+1450 VQFDGPYAL

>member
-1 MPQPHVMTNLTGSTK
+1 MTNLTGSTK

-31 HHGAYPLPNL
+31 HAGYPFTTL
-41 DSSYS
+41 DSSSYS
-46 TSTNPPEAPSSNH
+46 TSTRPLDSAPTSSH
-59 FPSVLSSFNTT
+59 FPSVLSSFNT
-70 TSPRTSTPTNAYPV
+70 RTPTPTNAYPL
-84 AVAPFYYPLADDPR
+84 AGAPIYSVADDLR
-98 PSSAANSADSF
+98 PESAAADSSYPF
-109 QNHQKPTNFSN
+109 PSHQRPTNFSN

-142 DNHSSGLRVATTAPS
+142 GNHSSSLRGATTEPS
-157 VADIGAGPGPTT
+157 AADIGAGPGPTT

-179 TFAARATS
+179 TFAARARATS
-187 GSRDLGRGLDSVQI
+187 GSRDLGRGFDRDQI
-201 LIGDSSDYRPPDEPQ
+201 LIGDCSDYHPPDETQ

-223 PPPIHLAAPDNTDNH
+223 LPPPHPAAADYTEVNN
-238 NTSTNNNSTDD
+238 TNNNNTDQ
-249 APSSLAFA
+249 APSSLSLA
-257 PPAAA
+257 PQRAA

-269 SSLLPPP
+269 SPLLPPP
-276 RNVGYGGLLKREPIP
+276 RNVGYAGLLKKEPIP
-291 TEPPTTRPRRSHSR
+291 PEPVTTKPRRSHSR

-317 NLNRWSASTA
+317 NLNRWSASTS
-327 SSRTSKGPGATIA
+327 SSRASNRPGATTIA
-340 SIAERGGQD
+340 PIPERAGQD
-349 QRDRERGAIK
+349 QRDRERGAAK
-359 EQPSPPQLTAT
+359 EQQSPQQQQPTP
-370 STSRRSTFSR
+370 TSRLSTFSR
-380 RMSVDSVT
+380 RMSVDSPRHHSKCER
-388 IISNA
+388 ISHVWPVYKPPVA
-393 GDPNTS
+393 VE
-399 RTSTTYQSPRKLSK
+399 
-413 RRPSDGGTLTASP
+413 TAEQAAAIG
-426 RSRANSNASSRLRPQ
+426 RASSRLRPQ
-441 QHSPPLPS
+441 PHSPPLPS
-449 APAPNLPPIVSL
+449 APAPNLPPIVTL
-461 PSLEFPAVSPEP
+461 PSLEFPDAVSPKPATARP
-473 TADTR
+473 TDP
-478 TNSPAPAANLQ
+478 PASTANLLGRIG
-489 SWTGFTFSS
+489 TNTSS
-498 PNPPYSSQGNN
+498 PSSPYPSQGNA
-509 SNGGQRD
+509 GQRD
-516 YPGDEPTASNKN
+516 YLGDEPTDSNKT
-528 RENTP
+528 RGNTP
-533 SLLPAAQLI
+533 TLLPAAQLI

-549 ESRGHTRSRS
+549 ESRGHTRTRS
-559 SNTKSSMDST
+559 SNTKSSSDSRE
-569 ARDRERGK
+569 RDRGK

-601 QNYQAARQS
+601 QDYQSARQS

-642 SRIDELDGMVPAQAF
+642 SRIEELDGMVPAQAV

-665 ARPESLEY
+665 ARPESIEY

-685 LDDPFYGT
+685 LDDPFYAT
-693 ATTTRYGSTPTPDNR
+693 AITTRYGSTPTPDSR
-708 NLATPVPA
+708 NLSTPVPN
-716 EQPAPSLQSSFN
+716 EQPAPTLQSSFN

-737 GSLSIPRAQ
+737 GTLNIPRAQ
-746 DTLYMPAPL
+746 DNYMPAPL
-755 SPRRPISPGRP
+755 SPRRPISPRRP
-766 ASPPEQIVRQD
+766 ASPPEPIVRQD
-777 FSMPADRLAPAIDT
+777 FSMPADRLAPAIDMK
-791 SKGHTRNLSHESTS
+791 KGHSRNPSHESTS
-805 WLDPIDESGGSAASS
+805 WLDPIDESGDSAASS
-820 VHSRTSSFGVRRK
+820 VHSRTSSRGYRRK

-865 DSSDIMYDD
+865 DSSDIMYDGRHD
-874 RNDDDDED
+874 DDDDED

-912 RERDLQR
+912 REKDLQR

-943 EEGEERMLEDMT
+943 EEERMLEDMT
-955 RNFAMQNF
+955 RNFAMQSF
-963 SFDQP
+963 TFDQP
-968 SRQQSGTGRDR
+968 SRQQSSTGRDR

-1019 GANPPPSLPPPQ
+1019 AAAPPPSMPPPQ
-1031 ALPQVPP
+1031 ALPQIPP
-1038 PGVRSRRLSG
+1038 TSVQSRRLSG
-1048 QNAKQLK
+1048 QNPKQLK
-1055 IETPVS
+1055 IETARV
-1061 NPPPP
+1061 NPPPAA
-1066 TGPVSAFQTKPG
+1066 GPVSAFQAKPG

-1092 TKPGPFSQRAPSSPG
+1092 TRPGPFSNRVPSSPG

-1123 QHNRVSSEEYDEF
+1123 RHHRASSEEYDEF
-1136 EEMRTDSPSSV
+1136 EEMRTDSPNSV

-1163 KGRQFSVANTDISD
+1163 KTRQLSVATTDMSSD
-1177 FSPNTPMNS
+1177 HSPLMS
-1186 LLSNSLSS
+1186 GSLSS
-1194 RQPAMPALPTPV
+1194 RQPAMPALPTPIV
-1206 ATSFS
+1206 TAFS
-1211 QKMTGGFGGLYLF
+1211 QKITGGFGGLYLF

-1229 SPLPRSPSSINNL
+1229 SPLPKSPSSVNQN
-1242 GPDVPLPLEPCP
+1242 GPEVPLPLEPCP

-1261 FWLMRALYQTLA
+1261 FWLMRALYQTLC
-1273 HPRGGYITNKLFI
+1273 HPRGGYITNRLFI

-1298 RALED
+1298 RALDD

-1314 LLNLARVD
+1314 LLNLGRVD

-1335 FENILEQVQIALTKK
+1335 FENVLEQVQITLTKK
-1350 LGNEVGTQGMARES
+1350 LGNEVGIQGMARES
-1364 GDGDAMPAVPR
+1364 GDGGDAMPAVPR

-1445 RDVHS
+1445 RDVHN
-1450 VSFDGPYAG
+1450 VQFDGPYAL

-1512 RFVLSDLGLLLD
+1512 RFVLGDLGLLLD
-1524 KFVKRGSEWVL
+1524 KFVKRGSEWVM